1 MIHHTKAVARAV
13 KTPLL
18 IADLPMGCYEVTPEQ
33 GTFAKKPLLPFF
45 FFLSFFVC
53 LFFLLFLSFHN
64 LLFFCFLS
72 VQYIIIII
80 IK

>member
-33 GTFAKKPLLPFF
+33 GMVIPGGG
-45 FFLSFFVC
+45 SGRV
-53 LFFLLFLSFHN
+53 SE
-64 LLFFCFLS
+64 
-72 VQYIIIII
+72 
-80 IK
+80 

>member
-33 GTFAKKPLLPFF
+33 GMDIPGGEWE
-45 FFLSFFVC
+45 SE
-53 LFFLLFLSFHN
+53 
-64 LLFFCFLS
+64 
-72 VQYIIIII
+72 
-80 IK
+80 